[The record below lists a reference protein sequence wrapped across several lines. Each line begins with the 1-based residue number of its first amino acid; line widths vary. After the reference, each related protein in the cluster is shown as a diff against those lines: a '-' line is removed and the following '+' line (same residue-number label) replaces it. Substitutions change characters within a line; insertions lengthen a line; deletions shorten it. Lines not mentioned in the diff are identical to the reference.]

1 MGNLQYSFSM
11 DQLEKLEEVH
21 SSRMRYST
29 DIKDKYQF
37 DLIDW
42 LCSEK
47 SKKKINLM
55 NKKLTCLISN
65 YRANSGVYAKEA

>member
-11 DQLEKLEEVH
+11 DQLEKLVEVH
-21 SSRMRYST
+21 SNRMRHNT

-37 DLIDW
+37 DLFDW

-47 SKKKINLM
+47 GKKKISLM
-55 NKKLTCLISN
+55 NKKLTNLISN
-65 YRANSGVYAKEA
+65 YRANSGVYTEEA